1 MRFIIVQ
8 TINKMNR
15 IPISSKILKTIGYD
29 SARLMLEVKF
39 RITGKVYAFY
49 DVTKEEFS
57 RLISAK
63 SIGNYFNAHIKRRF
77 QFMEVK

>member
-1 MRFIIVQ
+1 MHRV
-8 TINKMNR
+8 
-15 IPISSKILKTIGYD
+15 PVSSRILKTIGYD

-49 DVTKEEFS
+49 DITKEEFT
-57 RLISAK
+57 RLINAR
-63 SIGNYFNAHIKRRF
+63 SIGNYFNTKIKNRF